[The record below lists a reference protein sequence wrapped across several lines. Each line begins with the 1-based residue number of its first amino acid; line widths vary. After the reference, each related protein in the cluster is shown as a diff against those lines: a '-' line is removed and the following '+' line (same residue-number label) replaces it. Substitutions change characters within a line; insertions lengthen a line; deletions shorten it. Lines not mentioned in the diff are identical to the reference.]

1 MPINLIAEIY
11 SDGSCH
17 TQLCIGA
24 WASVLLINN
33 QKITLEGLEMD
44 TTHNRMELLAVIK
57 SLDYIRTRFQTI
69 TQIHVVSDSQ
79 YVVGLLGRRQKFLL
93 QDFKTKA
100 GRFIPHV
107 DLVKQ
112 LFSFLDQYNIQFTKI
127 KAHLKQGEQVN
138 YNIEVDKRCRNI
150 VRQAVNQ
157 VKK

>member
-1 MPINLIAEIY
+1 MSINLIAEIY
-11 SDGSCH
+11 TDGSCH

-33 QKITLEGLEMD
+33 QKITLEGLEVD

-57 SLDYIRTRFQTI
+57 SLDYIGTTFQNV

-79 YVVGLLGRRQKFLL
+79 YVVGLLGRRRKFLL
-93 QDFKTKA
+93 QDFKTNA
-100 GRFIPHV
+100 GRFIPHI

-112 LFSFLDQYNIQFTKI
+112 LFSFIDQYNIQFTKI
-127 KAHLKQGEQVN
+127 KAHLKQGELVN

-150 VRQAVNQ
+150 VRRAVDQ